1 MEDNYVF
8 KELYA
13 KLVGED
19 RPMSIYEQQQKAG
32 RKLAQIYG
40 IKRGLIGRILMNTKR
55 VGPFTSE
62 ELASKLVDNSMA
74 DSLEQ
79 AVGYVNT
86 IINDNGR
93 KVGNTSI
100 IRFVAGDVP
109 RFYIEE
115 GDGDD

>member
-1 MEDNYVF
+1 MDNYNAL
-8 KELYA
+8 KDLYD
-13 KLVGED
+13 KLIGEN
-19 RPMSIYEQQQKAG
+19 RPMSVYEQQQKAG

-40 IKRGLIGRILMNTKR
+40 IKRGLIGRVVMNTKR
-55 VGPFTSE
+55 AGPFTRE

-109 RFYIEE
+109 RFYVEE